1 MKRPDRNPTY
11 SGRSGAAAL
20 RTRPATAPP
29 PLATARA
36 TGGGAGSGLRDYQML
51 TGEGLPEYDEE
62 PNTIPST
69 MPMITGY

>member
-1 MKRPDRNPTY
+1 MERRD
-11 SGRSGAAAL
+11 
-20 RTRPATAPP
+20 
-29 PLATARA
+29 
-36 TGGGAGSGLRDYQML
+36 GAGSGLRDYQML

>member
-1 MKRPDRNPTY
+1 MRLPSEP
-11 SGRSGAAAL
+11 
-20 RTRPATAPP
+20 APP
-29 PLATARA
+29 RHILRLQLRERRD
-36 TGGGAGSGLRDYQML
+36 GAGSGLRDYQML